1 MGSHQLPSGF
11 GGSDSGPTLARDAHP
26 PGRGHGAGSGTRT
39 RDIQLGRVRVEIAV
53 GSGPDSHKGVRR
65 PLGSAGLG
73 HTELY
78 FPHEDGNLAS

>member
-11 GGSDSGPTLARDAHP
+11 GGSGSGPTLARDAYP
-26 PGRGHGAGSGTRT
+26 PGRGHGA
-39 RDIQLGRVRVEIAV
+39 
-53 GSGPDSHKGVRR
+53 GPDSHKGVRR

-73 HTELY
+73 YTELY